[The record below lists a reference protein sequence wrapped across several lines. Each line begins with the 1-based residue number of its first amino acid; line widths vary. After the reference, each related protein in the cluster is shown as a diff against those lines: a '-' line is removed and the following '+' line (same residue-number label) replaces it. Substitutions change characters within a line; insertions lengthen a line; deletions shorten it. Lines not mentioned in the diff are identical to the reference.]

1 MKKFKPAFTCR
12 RASRYN
18 KELVSVRLRNGMY
31 AILKYVDG
39 YWKLGSLKFRNKE
52 ENEIQE
58 VNVFKHNP
66 QWENNHFIIEGRTIS
81 TEHLSF
87 TQIVIYIDLLHS
99 GIIRKDYIKK
109 IPAP

>member
-12 RASRYN
+12 RASRYS

-52 ENEIQE
+52 KNEIPQKNNFCFFATIE
-58 VNVFKHNP
+58 VEVLSRLGFSSA
-66 QWENNHFIIEGRTIS
+66 FIGAFSPVSLGT
-81 TEHLSF
+81 LSA
-87 TQIVIYIDLLHS
+87 S
-99 GIIRKDYIKK
+99 
-109 IPAP
+109 